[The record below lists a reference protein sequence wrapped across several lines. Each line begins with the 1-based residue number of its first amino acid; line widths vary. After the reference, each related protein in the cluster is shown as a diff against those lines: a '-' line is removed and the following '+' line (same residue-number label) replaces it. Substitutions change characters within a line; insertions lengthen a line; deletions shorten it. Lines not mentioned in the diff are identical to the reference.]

1 MSDDLWL
8 IQGQWYFSVQ
18 FLDWDETVMLYILW
32 TFMSFCA
39 YVSGLVILVK
49 VTPLLLTR
57 TYDEGYFM
65 AIAAADVL
73 GGMFVFAAVA
83 ITFGLFSGMFVIR
96 LIDCF
101 LLLGIA
107 IIAFNLSYRCIRSRR
122 AVKAHP
128 VSRVI
133 ASGYSLFLGLA
144 ALFYLVLLF
153 VPGG

>member
-1 MSDDLWL
+1 MP
-8 IQGQWYFSVQ
+8 
-18 FLDWDETVMLYILW
+18 YILW
-32 TFMSFCA
+32 TFVCLSA
-39 YVSGLVILVK
+39 YVGGLVILVR

-65 AIAAADVL
+65 AIAAADVF
-73 GGMFVFAAVA
+73 GGMFVFGAVA
-83 ITFGLFSGMFVIR
+83 ITFGLFSGMFFIR

-101 LLLGIA
+101 LLLGIV
-107 IIAFNLSYRCIRSRR
+107 IVAFNLSYRCFRSRK
-122 AVKAHP
+122 AAKAHP